1 MPAPAVYFLGTGG
14 ASCTRERDNTA
25 LLLEYENR
33 LSLIDCPG
41 SVTKKMKH
49 LNLDPRRIDTLFI
62 THTHPDHIY
71 GLPSLVHNMMHENKI
86 LPVYGSRDSLK
97 MAGKL
102 LDLFGLRREKI
113 KYRMDFK
120 PLKRDDSFS
129 LVEGAESRALAVRHK
144 PSSLGLYTL
153 FSQEKVDFL
162 YSGDTAVCP
171 SLFKRFSGTEY
182 LVHDCSVPS
191 RFFRLH
197 PALPDLH
204 TQSLDLGRLAAQAG
218 IRCLIPIHFF
228 GEADFSLDE
237 IENEIKKNFSGK
249 LVIPHDL
256 ERLLL
261 KGRARD

>member
-1 MPAPAVYFLGTGG
+1 MPEPAVYFLGTGG
-14 ASCTRERDNTA
+14 ASSSRERDNTA
-25 LLLEYENR
+25 LLLENNGG
-33 LSLIDCPG
+33 LFLVDCPG
-41 SVTKKMKH
+41 SVIRKIKV
-49 LNLDPRRIDTLFI
+49 LRLDPHRLRALFI

-71 GLPSLVHNMMHENKI
+71 GLPSLVHNMMLEDII
-86 LPVYGSRDSLK
+86 LPVYGSHESLSF
-97 MAGKL
+97 AGRL

-113 KYRMDFK
+113 KFRVEFK
-120 PLKRDDSFS
+120 PLAPDDTFVP
-129 LVEGAESRALAVRHK
+129 LNGMRSRALAVRHK
-144 PSSLGLYTL
+144 SSSLGLHIV
-153 FSQEKVDFL
+153 FSREKVDFL

-171 SLFKRFSGTEY
+171 SLFKRFSGTDY

-197 PALPDLH
+197 PDLPDLH
-204 TQSLDLGRLAAQAG
+204 TQSLDLGRLAAQAC

-261 KGRARD
+261 KGRSRD